1 MASVNQ
7 PKMYSLS
14 VQLLN
19 QTKYWYHKNQKI
31 NMASV
36 NQPNMDFKL
45 CIGLIKIYHLHRKY
59 SFISLSL
66 RRPLLLQWE
75 NGTLE
80 GDNLVILSNLVS
92 IHLKSEPRLARRGW
106 WHLMRGALEDGNFC
120 TPFSKKNFGNWEDP
134 NKFRFRLHQTT
145 YHISCEFYHPFFLR

>member
-45 CIGLIKIYHLHRKY
+45 CIGLIY
-59 SFISLSL
+59 
-66 RRPLLLQWE
+66 
-75 NGTLE
+75 
-80 GDNLVILSNLVS
+80 
-92 IHLKSEPRLARRGW
+92 
-106 WHLMRGALEDGNFC
+106 
-120 TPFSKKNFGNWEDP
+120 FGNWEDP

-145 YHISCEFYHPFFLR
+145 YHISREFYHPFFLR